1 MERGGYPP
9 RFFPVMKIAL
19 DAMGGDHA
27 PGVNLEGA
35 RDFLVQNPGVTELLL
50 TGPRDQLA
58 AAAHAAGLT
67 DPRARFIEA
76 PEVVGM
82 EESGA
87 KALRRKKNSSI
98 SVAAD
103 LVKQGEADALVSAG
117 NTGAAVA
124 AATVKLRLLKGIQRA
139 GIASPMPNEFGV
151 CNLLDAGANPEAKPS
166 HLVAYAI
173 MGSVYAREVLKVSD
187 PKVGIMSNG
196 EEEEKGTAFT
206 KETLILLKELVKSG
220 NAPFT
225 LRGNVEGHDLFQTP
239 LDVCLCD
246 GFTGNI
252 VLKSCE
258 ATAKAM
264 SKWLKEEF
272 KKNPIRMTGAL
283 LGKGAFQAVKDRTNY
298 ESYGGSPLL
307 GVNGVVIIAHGG
319 SSAVAIKNA
328 LKMAAEALKHEVNPK
343 IEEAIAKIPLSS
355 GPAVPASLA

>member
-1 MERGGYPP
+1 
-9 RFFPVMKIAL
+9 
-19 DAMGGDHA
+19 MGGDQA
-27 PGVNLEGA
+27 PGINLCGA
-35 RDFLVQNPGVTELLL
+35 RDILAENPEIEALLL
-50 TGPRDQLA
+50 TGPAAQLEKA
-58 AAAHAAGLT
+58 AREIGLT
-67 DPRARFIEA
+67 DPRAQFVEA

-82 EESGA
+82 AESGA

-98 SVAAD
+98 SVAVD
-103 LVKQGEADALVSAG
+103 LVKRGEARAFVSAG

-124 AATVKLRLLKGIQRA
+124 AATVKLRLLKGVQRA

-151 CNLLDAGANPEAKPS
+151 CNLLDAGANPEAKPQ
-166 HLVAYAI
+166 HLLGYAI
-173 MGSVYAREVLKVSD
+173 MGSVYAREVLKVAD
-187 PKVGIMSNG
+187 PKVGVMSNG

-206 KETLILLKELVKSG
+206 KETLALLKELVESG

-264 SKWLKEEF
+264 SKWMKEEF
-272 KKNPIRMTGAL
+272 KRNPLRIAGAL

-319 SSAVAIKNA
+319 SSALAIKNA
-328 LKMAAEALKHEVNPK
+328 LKMAARALKHEVNPK
-343 IEEAIAKIPLSS
+343 IEEA
-355 GPAVPASLA
+355 LARAPSAPKA

>member
-1 MERGGYPP
+1 
-9 RFFPVMKIAL
+9 MKIAL

-27 PGVNLEGA
+27 PLVNLEGA
-35 RDFLVQNPGVTELLL
+35 RDILAENSEIESIIL
-50 TGPRDQLA
+50 TGPVEQLKEA
-58 AAAHAAGLT
+58 AQNCGLT
-67 DPRARFIEA
+67 DPRATFVEA
-76 PEVVGM
+76 SEVVGM

-98 SVAAD
+98 SIAAE
-103 LVKQGEADALVSAG
+103 LVKKGDAQALVSAG

-124 AATVKLRLLKGIQRA
+124 VATVKLRLLKGVQRA
-139 GIASPMPNEFGV
+139 GIASPIPNEFGV

-166 HLVAYAI
+166 HLLGYAI
-173 MGSVYAREVLKVSD
+173 MGSVYAREVLKITN
-187 PKVGIMSNG
+187 PQVGIMSNG
-196 EEEEKGTAFT
+196 AEEEKGTTFT
-206 KETLILLKELVKSG
+206 KETMILLKSLVARG
-220 NAPFT
+220 HAPFT
-225 LRGNVEGHDLFQTP
+225 LRGNVEGHDLFQTQ

-264 SKWLKEEF
+264 SKWMKEEF
-272 KKNPIRMTGAL
+272 KKNPVRIAGAL
-283 LGKGAFQAVKDRTNY
+283 LGKGAFQAVKERTNY

-319 SSAVAIKNA
+319 SSTLAVKNA

-343 IEEAIAKIPLSS
+343 IEEALAR
-355 GPAVPASLA
+355 ASLPAEP

>member
-1 MERGGYPP
+1 ME
-9 RFFPVMKIAL
+9 FV
-19 DAMGGDHA
+19 
-27 PGVNLEGA
+27 
-35 RDFLVQNPGVTELLL
+35 
-50 TGPRDQLA
+50 
-58 AAAHAAGLT
+58 
-67 DPRARFIEA
+67 EA
-76 PEVVGM
+76 PEIVGM

-98 SVAAD
+98 SIAAG
-103 LVKQGEADALVSAG
+103 LVKEGRADALVSAG

-151 CNLLDAGANPEAKPS
+151 CNLLDAGANPEAKPA
-166 HLVAYAI
+166 HLLAYAI
-173 MGSVYAREVLKVSD
+173 MGSVYAREVLKVAD

-196 EEEEKGTAFT
+196 EEEEKEPPSPR
-206 KETLILLKELVKSG
+206 KPRSPKELVESG

-272 KKNPIRMTGAL
+272 KKTPSASPAHSL
-283 LGKGAFQAVKDRTNY
+283 VKGFPGRQ
-298 ESYGGSPLL
+298 
-307 GVNGVVIIAHGG
+307 
-319 SSAVAIKNA
+319 
-328 LKMAAEALKHEVNPK
+328 
-343 IEEAIAKIPLSS
+343 
-355 GPAVPASLA
+355 GPDQLRILR

>member
-1 MERGGYPP
+1 MSAGAASAL
-9 RFFPVMKIAL
+9 FTVMKIAL

-35 RDFLVQNPGVTELLL
+35 RDLLAENSEVETIIL
-50 TGPRDQLA
+50 AGPVEQLKKA
-58 AAAHAAGLT
+58 ALECGLT
-67 DPRARFIEA
+67 DPRATFIEA
-76 PEVVGM
+76 PEVVEM

-103 LVKQGEADALVSAG
+103 LVKKGEARALVSAG

-124 AATVKLRLLKGIQRA
+124 AATVKLRLLKGVQRA

-151 CNLLDAGANPEAKPS
+151 CNLLDAGANPEAKPV
-166 HLVAYAI
+166 HLLAYAI
-173 MGSVYAREVLKVSD
+173 MGSVYAREVLKVTN
-187 PKVGIMSNG
+187 PQVGIMSNG
-196 EEEEKGTAFT
+196 EEEEKGTTFT
-206 KETLILLKELVKSG
+206 KETMVLLKNLVARG
-220 NAPFT
+220 RAPFT
-225 LRGNVEGHDLFQTP
+225 LRGNVEGHDLFQTQ

-264 SKWLKEEF
+264 SKWMKEEF
-272 KKNPIRMTGAL
+272 KKNPVRIAGAL
-283 LGKGAFQAVKDRTNY
+283 LGKGAFQAVKERTNY

-307 GVNGVVIIAHGG
+307 GVNGVVIIAHGS
-319 SSAVAIKNA
+319 SSALAIKNA

-343 IEEAIAKIPLSS
+343 IEEALANANLPALAEELS
-355 GPAVPASLA
+355 